1 MTANNSTNEL
11 TLERD
16 QIKVIINALLIGLD
30 SYGEIER
37 LESAAGVLELCKS
50 EVPESLRPL
59 HPTGSAE
66 TIGVFAAALRFL
78 Q

>member
-1 MTANNSTNEL
+1 MTAINSTNEL
-11 TLERD
+11 TLEPD
-16 QIKVIINALLIGLD
+16 QIKIIINALLIGLD

-37 LESAAGVLELCKS
+37 LESAAGVLEICKS
-50 EVPESLRPL
+50 EIPESLRPI
-59 HPTGSAE
+59 HPTGSAD